1 MRTAML
7 GGSQDLEHHPIH
19 LATGDDRG
27 SYTVITPKQDPSSL
41 QSNTETKKHIT
52 NVYSTK
58 TPCTMMKHNI
68 FLICRS
74 DL

>member
-27 SYTVITPKQDPSSL
+27 SYTVITLNKILVHCRVIQRPK
-41 QSNTETKKHIT
+41 NTLLTCIALKH
-52 NVYSTK
+52 
-58 TPCTMMKHNI
+58 HAQ
-68 FLICRS
+68 
-74 DL
+74 